1 MALSDILKKYGDTQA
16 TEGIVGIMSPS
27 VQTEQQVYDS
37 ATDGIMTV
45 SNQKYIG
52 PKATITYGTAEQGFP
67 RMLRE
72 IEQGELPQF
81 DQTTFPKQGEGI
93 VAPPSTTPPPPI
105 TTPVEPTPEV
115 PEVDPCPPGFKYD
128 PVKKMCVPIVVQ
140 EDGDDGPQFIN
151 TPRNIGDTA
160 QALGQITNV
169 LKEQGA
175 TQDGTYQDDV
185 NYTID
190 NSTRL
195 SFFGGIGKLL
205 DNVFNK
211 GPADKKLESLGD
223 STEGIRVTKNKDGT
237 RNVLITNNQGKANVG
252 RLLTAESLSGKLA
265 STQKTNSQ
273 GNVIRAP
280 NGQLMIK
287 GPVEINPYGK
297 ELYPGII
304 KKGEAAQQVDR
315 LNQEEKNRLLA
326 ELEKMIPEKQ
336 TLGIS
341 DERAVGPTLNFDEI
355 IRENLDPIGQ
365 GVPFAG
371 DAVASSSS
379 TPFNITDIRPVN
391 LGRGTTT
398 TSTSSVGQVDR
409 LASDAASGA
418 DAQKSL
424 MTDTRRLDGVSEP
437 VGQEPDFLRQQQT
450 QERQERKQ
458 KEKEQKARIGY
469 GQNIDQDIIDA
480 NKKDSDREA
489 QRQTGDSTMRALT
502 DRYGNAVKDS
512 NGKVVTNPAPKS
524 GGGGGG
530 SGGGSSKIVCTMMND
545 SYGFGSFR
553 NKIWLAQSKN
563 LSKEY
568 EIGYHTLFLPLVKYA
583 KQKGFINSN
592 VKKIL
597 EHIAIYRTI
606 DIRKQKYNKINILG
620 RIYRVILEPLCY
632 ITGRI
637 KLWKKKK

>member
-16 TEGIVGIMSPS
+16 TEGVVGIMSPS
-27 VQTEQQVYDS
+27 IQTEQQVYDS

-45 SNQKYIG
+45 SNKKYIG

-93 VAPPSTTPPPPI
+93 VAPPSTTPPPPV

-140 EDGDDGPQFIN
+140 GDGDDRPQFIN
-151 TPRNIGDTA
+151 KPRNIGDTA
-160 QALGQITNV
+160 KALGQITDV
-169 LKEQGA
+169 LREQGA

-190 NSTRL
+190 NSTGL
-195 SFFGGIGKLL
+195 SFFGGIGKFL

-211 GPADKKLESLGD
+211 GPADKLLEKLNNA
-223 STEGIRVTKNKDGT
+223 EGITVTKNNDKKNT
-237 RNVLITNNQGKANVG
+237 RNVLITDAKGKATVG
-252 RLLTAESLSGKLA
+252 KLLTSASLEGKLA

-280 NGQLMIK
+280 NGQLMIE

-304 KKGEAAQQVDR
+304 TKGEAAQQVDR

-355 IRENLDPIGQ
+355 IRENLDPIGK

-371 DAVASSSS
+371 DAVASAGEGS

-424 MTDTRRLDGVSEP
+424 MTDTRRLDRVSEP
-437 VGQEPDFLRQQQT
+437 AGQEPDFLRQQQT
-450 QERQERKQ
+450 QEKQERKQ

-512 NGKVVTNPAPKS
+512 KG
-524 GGGGGG
+524 
-530 SGGGSSKIVCTMMND
+530 
-545 SYGFGSFR
+545 
-553 NKIWLAQSKN
+553 IWLAQSKN

-597 EHIAIYRTI
+597 EHIAIHRTI

>member
-169 LKEQGA
+169 LREQGV

-190 NSTRL
+190 NSTGL

-205 DNVFNK
+205 DSAFNK

-223 STEGIRVTKNKDGT
+223 STEGITVTKNKDGT

-252 RLLTAESLSGKLA
+252 RLLTAESLSGNVA
-265 STQKTNSQ
+265 STQKTNAQ
-273 GNVIRAP
+273 GNIIRAP
-280 NGQLMIK
+280 NGQLMIQ
-287 GPVEINPYGK
+287 GPVQINPYSK
-297 ELYPGII
+297 VLFKPETRT
-304 KKGEAAQQVDR
+304 AAQTDA
-315 LNQEEKNRLLA
+315 LNAEEKNKLLK
-326 ELEKMIPEKQ
+326 ELNDMIPAKK
-336 TLGIS
+336 TLGVTTTQA
-341 DERAVGPTLNFDEI
+341 RGPTLNFDEI

>member
-45 SNQKYIG
+45 SNKKYIG

-93 VAPPSTTPPPPI
+93 VAPPSTTPPPPV
-105 TTPVEPTPEV
+105 TTPVEPTPEI

-140 EDGDDGPQFIN
+140 EDGDDRPQFIN
-151 TPRNIGDTA
+151 KPRNIGDTA
-160 QALGQITNV
+160 KALGQITDV
-169 LKEQGA
+169 LREQGA

-190 NSTRL
+190 NSTGL

-211 GPADKKLESLGD
+211 GPADKLLESLGG
-223 STEGIRVTKNKDGT
+223 STEGITVTKNEDGT

-252 RLLTAESLSGKLA
+252 RLLTAESLSGNVA
-265 STQKTNSQ
+265 STQKTNAQ

-280 NGQLMIK
+280 NGQLMIQ
-287 GPVEINPYGK
+287 GPVQINPYSK
-297 ELYPGII
+297 VLFKPETRT
-304 KKGEAAQQVDR
+304 AAQTDA
-315 LNQEEKNRLLA
+315 LNAEEKNKLIK
-326 ELEKMIPEKQ
+326 ELNDMIPEKQ

-398 TSTSSVGQVDR
+398 KSTSSVGQVDR

-424 MTDTRRLDGVSEP
+424 MTDTRRLDRVSEP
-437 VGQEPDFLRQQQT
+437 AGQEPDFLRQQQT

-524 GGGGGG
+524 GGGGG
-530 SGGGSSKIVCTMMND
+530 SGGGSPKIVCTMMND
-545 SYGFGSFR
+545 FYGFGSFR

-597 EHIAIYRTI
+597 EHIAIHRTI

>member
-45 SNQKYIG
+45 SNKKYIG

-93 VAPPSTTPPPPI
+93 VAPPSTTPPPPV
-105 TTPVEPTPEV
+105 TTPVEPTPEI

-140 EDGDDGPQFIN
+140 EDGDDRPQFIN
-151 TPRNIGDTA
+151 KPRNIGDTA
-160 QALGQITNV
+160 KALGQITDV
-169 LKEQGA
+169 LREQGA

-190 NSTRL
+190 NSTGL

-211 GPADKKLESLGD
+211 GPADKLLESLGG
-223 STEGIRVTKNKDGT
+223 STEGITVTKNEDGT

-252 RLLTAESLSGKLA
+252 RLLTAESLSGNVA
-265 STQKTNSQ
+265 STQKTNAQ

-280 NGQLMIK
+280 NGQLMIQ
-287 GPVEINPYGK
+287 GPVQINPYSK
-297 ELYPGII
+297 VLFKPETRT
-304 KKGEAAQQVDR
+304 AAQTDE
-315 LNQEEKNRLLA
+315 LNAEEKNKLIS
-326 ELEKMIPEKQ
+326 ELNDMIPAKQ
-336 TLGIS
+336 TLGVTATQA
-341 DERAVGPTLNFDEI
+341 RGPTLNFDEI

-424 MTDTRRLDGVSEP
+424 MTDTRRLDRVSEP
-437 VGQEPDFLRQQQT
+437 AGQEPDFLRQQQT

-524 GGGGGG
+524 GGGGG
-530 SGGGSSKIVCTMMND
+530 SGGGSPKIVCTMMND
-545 SYGFGSFR
+545 FYGFGSFR

-597 EHIAIYRTI
+597 EHIAIHRTI

>member
-45 SNQKYIG
+45 SNKKYIG

-93 VAPPSTTPPPPI
+93 VAPPSTTPPPPV
-105 TTPVEPTPEV
+105 TTPVEPTPEI

-140 EDGDDGPQFIN
+140 EDGDDRPQFIN
-151 TPRNIGDTA
+151 KPRNIGDTA
-160 QALGQITNV
+160 KALGQITDV
-169 LKEQGA
+169 LREQGA

-190 NSTRL
+190 NSTGL
-195 SFFGGIGKLL
+195 SFFGGIGKFL

-223 STEGIRVTKNKDGT
+223 STEGITVTKNEDGT

-252 RLLTAESLSGKLA
+252 RLLTAESLSGNVA
-265 STQKTNSQ
+265 STQKTNAQ

-280 NGQLMIK
+280 NGQLMIQ
-287 GPVEINPYGK
+287 GPVQINPYSK
-297 ELYPGII
+297 VLFKPETRT
-304 KKGEAAQQVDR
+304 AAQTDA
-315 LNQEEKNRLLA
+315 LNAEEKNKLIK
-326 ELEKMIPEKQ
+326 ELNDMIPEKQ

-524 GGGGGG
+524 GGGGG
-530 SGGGSSKIVCTMMND
+530 SGGGSPKIVCTMMND
-545 SYGFGSFR
+545 FYGFGSFR

-597 EHIAIYRTI
+597 EHIAIHRTI

>member
-93 VAPPSTTPPPPI
+93 VAPPSTTPPPPV
-105 TTPVEPTPEV
+105 TTPVEPTPEI

-140 EDGDDGPQFIN
+140 EDGDDRPQFIN
-151 TPRNIGDTA
+151 KPRNIGDTA
-160 QALGQITNV
+160 KALGQITDV
-169 LKEQGA
+169 LREQGA

-190 NSTRL
+190 NSTGL

-211 GPADKKLESLGD
+211 GPADKLLESLGG
-223 STEGIRVTKNKDGT
+223 STEGITVTKNEDGT

-252 RLLTAESLSGKLA
+252 RLLTAESLSGNVA
-265 STQKTNSQ
+265 STQKTNAQ

-280 NGQLMIK
+280 NGQLMIQ
-287 GPVEINPYGK
+287 GPVQINPYSK
-297 ELYPGII
+297 VLFKPETRT
-304 KKGEAAQQVDR
+304 AAQTDE
-315 LNQEEKNRLLA
+315 LNAEEKNKLIS
-326 ELEKMIPEKQ
+326 ELNDMIPAKQ

-424 MTDTRRLDGVSEP
+424 MTDTRRLDRVSEP
-437 VGQEPDFLRQQQT
+437 AGQEPDFLRQQQT

-524 GGGGGG
+524 GGGGG
-530 SGGGSSKIVCTMMND
+530 SGGGSPKIVCTMMND
-545 SYGFGSFR
+545 FYGFGSFR

-597 EHIAIYRTI
+597 EHIAIHRTI

>member
-93 VAPPSTTPPPPI
+93 VAPPSTTPPPPV
-105 TTPVEPTPEV
+105 TTPVEPTPEI

-140 EDGDDGPQFIN
+140 EDGDDRPQFIN
-151 TPRNIGDTA
+151 KPRNIGDTA
-160 QALGQITNV
+160 KALGQITDV
-169 LKEQGA
+169 LREQGA

-190 NSTRL
+190 NSTGL

-211 GPADKKLESLGD
+211 GPADKLLESLGG
-223 STEGIRVTKNKDGT
+223 STEGITVTKNEDGT

-252 RLLTAESLSGKLA
+252 RLLTAESLSGNVA
-265 STQKTNSQ
+265 STQKTNAQ

-280 NGQLMIK
+280 NGQLMIQ
-287 GPVEINPYGK
+287 GPVQINPYSK
-297 ELYPGII
+297 VLFKPETRT
-304 KKGEAAQQVDR
+304 AAQTDE
-315 LNQEEKNRLLA
+315 LNAEEKNKLIS
-326 ELEKMIPEKQ
+326 ELNDMIPAKQ
-336 TLGIS
+336 TLGVTATQA
-341 DERAVGPTLNFDEI
+341 RGPTLNFDEI

-424 MTDTRRLDGVSEP
+424 MTDTRRLDRVSEP
-437 VGQEPDFLRQQQT
+437 AGQEPDFLRQQQT

-524 GGGGGG
+524 GGGGG
-530 SGGGSSKIVCTMMND
+530 SGGGSPKIVCTMMND
-545 SYGFGSFR
+545 FYGFGSFR

-597 EHIAIYRTI
+597 EHIAIHRTI

-637 KLWKKKK
+637 KLWKKK

>member
-45 SNQKYIG
+45 SNKKYIG

-93 VAPPSTTPPPPI
+93 VAPPSTTPPPPV
-105 TTPVEPTPEV
+105 TTPVEPTPEI

-140 EDGDDGPQFIN
+140 EDGDDRPQFIN
-151 TPRNIGDTA
+151 KPRNIGDTA
-160 QALGQITNV
+160 KALGQITDV
-169 LKEQGA
+169 LREQGA

-190 NSTRL
+190 NSTGL
-195 SFFGGIGKLL
+195 SFFGGIGKFL

-223 STEGIRVTKNKDGT
+223 STEGITVTKNEDGT

-252 RLLTAESLSGKLA
+252 RLLTAESLSGNVA
-265 STQKTNSQ
+265 STQKTNAQ

-280 NGQLMIK
+280 NGQLMIQ
-287 GPVEINPYGK
+287 GPVQINPYSK
-297 ELYPGII
+297 VLFKPETRT
-304 KKGEAAQQVDR
+304 AAQTDE
-315 LNQEEKNRLLA
+315 LNAEEKNKLIS
-326 ELEKMIPEKQ
+326 ELNDMIPAKQ
-336 TLGIS
+336 TLGVTATQA
-341 DERAVGPTLNFDEI
+341 RGPTLNFDEI

-424 MTDTRRLDGVSEP
+424 MTDTRRLDRVSEP
-437 VGQEPDFLRQQQT
+437 AGQEPDFLRQQQT

-524 GGGGGG
+524 GGGGG
-530 SGGGSSKIVCTMMND
+530 SGGGSPKIVCTMMND
-545 SYGFGSFR
+545 FYGFGSFR

-597 EHIAIYRTI
+597 EHIAIHRTI